1 MYNNWEELEE
11 VVKQCR
17 KCRLCETRKN
27 VVFGVGNR
35 EADIM
40 FIGEGPGAD
49 EDAQGEPFVG
59 KAGKLMNMAF
69 DMLGI
74 KREEVYIANIVKCRP
89 PNNRNP
95 QDDEAEN
102 CLDYLRN
109 QVILVKP
116 KIIVLL
122 GSVALKNV
130 LGKEYGKLI
139 PKIREAISKLNQMDL
154 ANKVKN
160 GGVEYIEIDGTQIEL
175 TSENLLVTMQGKE
188 GFAFAGEGEIGVVLD
203 TTITP
208 ELKEEGYV
216 REILSKVQNMRKDKG
231 FEVLDKINLYVSENE
246 MLEELVKKFES
257 EIKKE
262 TLTENIVFNT
272 QRDAYT
278 EVSING
284 EKLMLDVEVVK

>member
-69 DMLGI
+69 DMLGV

-109 QVILVKP
+109 QVILVKQ

-130 LGKEYGKLI
+130 LGKEYGITASRGKWLERKGI
-139 PKIREAISKLNQMDL
+139 LYMPTWHPAALLRDENKKIDFIKDL
-154 ANKVKN
+154 KQVIKRYN
-160 GGVEYIEIDGTQIEL
+160 EICQ
-175 TSENLLVTMQGKE
+175 
-188 GFAFAGEGEIGVVLD
+188 
-203 TTITP
+203 
-208 ELKEEGYV
+208 
-216 REILSKVQNMRKDKG
+216 
-231 FEVLDKINLYVSENE
+231 
-246 MLEELVKKFES
+246 
-257 EIKKE
+257 
-262 TLTENIVFNT
+262 
-272 QRDAYT
+272 
-278 EVSING
+278 
-284 EKLMLDVEVVK
+284 

>member
-1 MYNNWEELEE
+1 MYNNLEELEE

-17 KCRLCETRKN
+17 KCRLCENRKN

-122 GSVALKNV
+122 GSVALKNI
-130 LGKEYGKLI
+130 LGKEYGITASRGRWVERKGILYM
-139 PKIREAISKLNQMDL
+139 PTWHPAALLRDENKKIDFIKDLKQAIKRYN
-154 ANKVKN
+154 
-160 GGVEYIEIDGTQIEL
+160 EICQ
-175 TSENLLVTMQGKE
+175 
-188 GFAFAGEGEIGVVLD
+188 
-203 TTITP
+203 
-208 ELKEEGYV
+208 
-216 REILSKVQNMRKDKG
+216 
-231 FEVLDKINLYVSENE
+231 
-246 MLEELVKKFES
+246 
-257 EIKKE
+257 
-262 TLTENIVFNT
+262 
-272 QRDAYT
+272 
-278 EVSING
+278 
-284 EKLMLDVEVVK
+284 

>member
-130 LGKEYGKLI
+130 LGKEYGITASRGKWLERKGI
-139 PKIREAISKLNQMDL
+139 LYMPTWHPAALLRDENKKIDFIKDL
-154 ANKVKN
+154 KQVIKRYN
-160 GGVEYIEIDGTQIEL
+160 EIC
-175 TSENLLVTMQGKE
+175 K
-188 GFAFAGEGEIGVVLD
+188 
-203 TTITP
+203 
-208 ELKEEGYV
+208 
-216 REILSKVQNMRKDKG
+216 
-231 FEVLDKINLYVSENE
+231 
-246 MLEELVKKFES
+246 
-257 EIKKE
+257 
-262 TLTENIVFNT
+262 
-272 QRDAYT
+272 
-278 EVSING
+278 
-284 EKLMLDVEVVK
+284 